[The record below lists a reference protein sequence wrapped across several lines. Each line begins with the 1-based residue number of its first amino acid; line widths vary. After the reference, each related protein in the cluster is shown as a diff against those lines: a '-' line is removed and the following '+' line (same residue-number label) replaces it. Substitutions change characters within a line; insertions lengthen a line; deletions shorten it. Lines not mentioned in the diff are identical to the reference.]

1 MGYRVISTVVTPAGS
16 YDLAKLA
23 DVKAELNISDT
34 SSDTLLTRYIAYA
47 STAVSQLCNRR
58 LTTETVKDEIWPD
71 REDFSYQVTGALKD
85 IQLSRWPVVTLSSL
99 SEDGNALADGVDFRI
114 DKETGIVSRLDKG
127 GYPASWSAWPIVAT
141 FTAGLGATVDDIPQ
155 DIQDATIRLVKARYF
170 ARNRDPILKS
180 EDIPGVRSVQYWIS
194 TGADAGNMPPDV
206 VDLLNN
212 YRVPV
217 IW

>member
-23 DVKAELNISDT
+23 DVKAELNISET

-47 STAVSQLCNRR
+47 STAVSQFCNRR

-99 SEDGNALADGVDFRI
+99 SETVTR
-114 DKETGIVSRLDKG
+114 SRM
-127 GYPASWSAWPIVAT
+127 
-141 FTAGLGATVDDIPQ
+141 
-155 DIQDATIRLVKARYF
+155 
-170 ARNRDPILKS
+170 
-180 EDIPGVRSVQYWIS
+180 E
-194 TGADAGNMPPDV
+194 
-206 VDLLNN
+206 
-212 YRVPV
+212 
-217 IW
+217 